1 MDNPQDQPGTPGRT
15 PQNPATTPGAAG
27 NPRKATAPNTAA
39 STPSANPNFA
49 SQAQTSVSTGTTRL
63 SESPQGNSSESNI
76 LDTAVQGGKKWIED
90 SGLLS
95 NTKQLPQT
103 LKDLGNRA
111 VARVNDLSITQKVV
125 GGTLL
130 AVGLGWLA
138 TRKGKSSDGGSS
150 SAYNYG
156 SPRGNNGSYGRRTAG
171 YQAPDASDSRA
182 GTRRADS
189 GTAYGSGSR
198 YGNTEKTG
206 SGSGYGASAQADHDA
221 RAGFGTKSDDF
232 SNVE

>member
-1 MDNPQDQPGTPGRT
+1 MDNPQDQPGMPGRT
-15 PQNPATTPGAAG
+15 PQSPATTPGAAG

-39 STPSANPNFA
+39 STLTANPNFA
-49 SQAQTSVSTGTTRL
+49 SQPQTPVSTGTTRL

-95 NTKQLPQT
+95 STRQLPQT

-138 TRKGKSSDGGSS
+138 TRRGKSSDGGSS

-189 GTAYGSGSR
+189 GTAYGTGSR
-198 YGNTEKTG
+198 YGNTEKTD
-206 SGSGYGASAQADHDA
+206 SGSGFGASAQADHDA
-221 RAGFGTKSDDF
+221 QTGFGNKSEDF
-232 SNVE
+232 RNVE

>member
-49 SQAQTSVSTGTTRL
+49 SQPQTSAGTGTTRL

-95 NTKQLPQT
+95 STRQLPQT

-232 SNVE
+232 RNAE

>member
-1 MDNPQDQPGTPGRT
+1 MDNPQDQPGTPSRS

-27 NPRKATAPNTAA
+27 NPRKATTPNAPAPLSAPAA
-39 STPSANPNFA
+39 ALSSPSPTP
-49 SQAQTSVSTGTTRL
+49 VSTGTTRL

-95 NTKQLPQT
+95 STKQLPQT

-111 VARVNDLSITQKVV
+111 VARVNDLSTTQKVV

-150 SAYNYG
+150 AYNYG
-156 SPRGNNGSYGRRTAG
+156 SPRDNNGSYGRRTAG

-206 SGSGYGASAQADHDA
+206 SGSGFGASAQADHDVQ
-221 RAGFGTKSDDF
+221 AGFGNKSDDF
-232 SNVE
+232 RNVE

>member
-171 YQAPDASDSRA
+171 YQAPDASDNRA
-182 GTRRADS
+182 DTRRADS